1 MKVNEKF
8 PNWLTSGGNAPAD
21 FTGFIS
27 NLVYPYYYAPD
38 KPVFR
43 YAYSDKVFPSVTV
56 GTNAP
61 WLSSLDVMFA
71 MRFGERRLRN
81 IVDALKFH
89 NKSTETI
96 TSEEQRNT
104 VIMAQMINERFAD
117 KWNHIADALG
127 IAYNPLENYNRI
139 EDSSFENNSDADN
152 YDSTRFGYRLDETTS
167 GDVTVT
173 TETLDN
179 RFDKKSIKGG
189 WADNDTRSTET
200 SGGYTK
206 EVVDRDSVHGFNGTS
221 GFDEP
226 GSPSEY
232 SKTTETVNYNDHS
245 TIDAYKETQ
254 GGAITRDYHGKL
266 NDTVDPDYTEN
277 ESRNGSEYT
286 KHHIDG
292 TNSGWNYSEISG
304 NIGTVSSQ
312 DMLFQELEVRRNIL
326 YDIVLNDI
334 AEFLT
339 ISIY

>member
-27 NLVYPYYYAPD
+27 NIVYPYYYAPD

-89 NKSTETI
+89 NKSSETI

-117 KWNHIADALG
+117 KWNHIAAALA
-127 IAYNPLENYNRI
+127 IEYNPLENYNRV
-139 EDSSFENNSDADN
+139 EDSNFQHSNTGADSDVK
-152 YDSTRFGYRLDETTS
+152 TF
-167 GDVTVT
+167 
-173 TETLDN
+173 DN
-179 RFDKKSIKGG
+179 RKTEKGI
-189 WADNDTRSTET
+189 
-200 SGGYTK
+200 SGGYTDADTRGVTK
-206 EVVDRDSVHGFNGTS
+206 GGKTKTTRNTDDNVF
-221 GFDEP
+221 GFDTSST
-226 GSPSEY
+226 GGVPSDKQTMIETVEY
-232 SKTTETVNYNDHS
+232 APDSSAYTETNSGNIQRTYN
-245 TIDAYKETQ
+245 TYKETETPS
-254 GGAITRDYHGKL
+254 G
-266 NDTVDPDYTEN
+266 TETLTHN
-277 ESRNGSEYT
+277 INNGSF
-286 KHHIDG
+286 
-292 TNSGWNYSEISG
+292 GWDKSNISG
-304 NIGTVSSQ
+304 NIGVTTSQ
-312 DMLFQELEVRRNIL
+312 QMLESELEVRRNIL